1 LEDNGVSMTTEQLT
15 EQMEQIIG
23 IVHANT
29 LSIAAIQR
37 QQEVSQTQID
47 NLRSCVMELRESQAT
62 VIDQFCLEQQAA
74 SKEYRYGI
82 EATLT
87 RLERALDCMLADSEN
102 QGRLIHEI
110 KDLSVR
116 LVFGQHG
123 GN

>member
-1 LEDNGVSMTTEQLT
+1 VTITTEQLT
-15 EQMEQIIG
+15 EQMEQILG

-29 LSIAAIQR
+29 LSIAAIQK

-47 NLRSCVMELRESQAT
+47 NLRVCVIELRESQAT
-62 VIDQFCLEQQAA
+62 VIQQFCQEQQAA
-74 SKEYRYGI
+74 SREYRYGI

-87 RLERALDCMLADSEN
+87 RLERALDCMLADTAN
-102 QGRLIHEI
+102 QGQLIHEI

>member
-1 LEDNGVSMTTEQLT
+1 LEDSGVTITTEQLT
-15 EQMEQIIG
+15 EQMEQILG
-23 IVHANT
+23 IVHANA

-47 NLRSCVMELRESQAT
+47 HLRVCVVELRESQA
-62 VIDQFCLEQQAA
+62 VVMQQFCEEQQAA
-74 SKEYRYGI
+74 SIEYRQGI

-87 RLERALDCMLADSEN
+87 RLERALDCMLADAEN
-102 QGRLIHEI
+102 QGKLIHEI